1 MMNVLE
7 WLEHME
13 AQSGEKIAVAD
24 PKEEY
29 SFTQLKMYAQKGGTY
44 LRKWMTGTAPVAI
57 YMEKSCVT
65 LSIMFGAVYA
75 GCPYCLLDL
84 RQPEARLQQIIT
96 VLQPEVIVTKEE
108 NLEKMKKCLDA
119 IAGDVPKTTILLAE
133 KCLDEATIDQNL
145 LRQIRTEHTDRKPLY
160 INFTSGSTGLPKG
173 VAVSHRAV
181 MDFIR
186 IYADTF
192 AITKEDIIGNQAP
205 FDFDVS
211 V

>member
-7 WLEHME
+7 WLEYME

-29 SFTQLKMYAQKGGTY
+29 SFSQLKMYAQKGGTY

-84 RQPEARLQQIIT
+84 QPARSEAAADHKSAAAGSDRYKGRKSGENEK
-96 VLQPEVIVTKEE
+96 VSGCNSRGCAENDNFAGREV
-108 NLEKMKKCLDA
+108 
-119 IAGDVPKTTILLAE
+119 
-133 KCLDEATIDQNL
+133 
-145 LRQIRTEHTDRKPLY
+145 
-160 INFTSGSTGLPKG
+160 SG
-173 VAVSHRAV
+173 
-181 MDFIR
+181 
-186 IYADTF
+186 
-192 AITKEDIIGNQAP
+192 
-205 FDFDVS
+205 
-211 V
+211 

>member
-1 MMNVLE
+1 MTNVLE

-84 RQPEARLQQIIT
+84 RQPEARLQADHNRAAAGSNRYKGRKSGENEK
-96 VLQPEVIVTKEE
+96 VSGCNSRGCSENDNFAGREVF
-108 NLEKMKKCLDA
+108 
-119 IAGDVPKTTILLAE
+119 G
-133 KCLDEATIDQNL
+133 
-145 LRQIRTEHTDRKPLY
+145 
-160 INFTSGSTGLPKG
+160 
-173 VAVSHRAV
+173 
-181 MDFIR
+181 
-186 IYADTF
+186 
-192 AITKEDIIGNQAP
+192 
-205 FDFDVS
+205 
-211 V
+211 

>member
-1 MMNVLE
+1 MTNVLE

-108 NLEKMKKCLDA
+108 
-119 IAGDVPKTTILLAE
+119 IW
-133 KCLDEATIDQNL
+133 
-145 LRQIRTEHTDRKPLY
+145 RK
-160 INFTSGSTGLPKG
+160 
-173 VAVSHRAV
+173 
-181 MDFIR
+181 
-186 IYADTF
+186 
-192 AITKEDIIGNQAP
+192 
-205 FDFDVS
+205 
-211 V
+211 